1 MRKLVFLFVLFAT
14 FGVVARAADVTF
26 KASAPEAVVMGE
38 TFRLSYTV
46 NAEGRD
52 IRVPEIPDFEVLIG
66 PSTSTNM
73 STQIINGKMTT
84 GNVIDVHL
92 YPPTEERGYFQ
103 YRTGNNQ
110 GQRRQLHI

>member
-46 NAEGRD
+46 KPLQRCSD
-52 IRVPEIPDFEVLIG
+52 RKSV
-66 PSTSTNM
+66 
-73 STQIINGKMTT
+73 
-84 GNVIDVHL
+84 
-92 YPPTEERGYFQ
+92 Q
-103 YRTGNNQ
+103 YLR
-110 GQRRQLHI
+110 

>member
-14 FGVVARAADVTF
+14 FGLAARAADVTF

-46 NAEGRD
+46 NAEGKD

-84 GNVIDVHL
+84 SNRRKRVLSISHRQQSRSKAPITHL
-92 YPPTEERGYFQ
+92 T
-103 YRTGNNQ
+103 
-110 GQRRQLHI
+110 H

>member
-46 NAEGRD
+46 NAEGKD
-52 IRVPEIPDFEVLIG
+52 IRVPAISHRQQSRSKALI
-66 PSTSTNM
+66 TRLT
-73 STQIINGKMTT
+73 
-84 GNVIDVHL
+84 H
-92 YPPTEERGYFQ
+92 
-103 YRTGNNQ
+103 
-110 GQRRQLHI
+110 